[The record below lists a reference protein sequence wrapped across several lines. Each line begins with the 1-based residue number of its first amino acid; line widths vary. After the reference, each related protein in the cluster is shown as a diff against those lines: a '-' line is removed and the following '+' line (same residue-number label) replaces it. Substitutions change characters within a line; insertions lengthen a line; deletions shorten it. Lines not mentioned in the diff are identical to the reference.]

1 MPQARYS
8 HKHAEVTSSVPGVQG
23 ASCAEFRKVGNCALG
38 VQGPDGKGVLMCC
51 KSCSMRAHGQD
62 RARKSGA
69 KKGASKKK
77 AGSAAASTVLSY
89 AAYKQQY
96 TAPSVRP
103 YYLPWGRSMC
113 KDASQAELEKS
124 FGTKVRHGFRPDP
137 RRHHLFPFQNM
148 NTQNMNSA
156 PRVVVGRELRG
167 LQEEGPMRSSAPVLD
182 QLEGEEDVLPDVL
195 WPRAGEEERG
205 EEGEEEGLPKEEGGR
220 RHDSDPLWQAAV
232 DHNARASRNVIKGR
246 CFLSEPTPK
255 VCEARQMASMHERFS
270 LRPRH

>member
-1 MPQARYS
+1 MCCKNCSMPTHSQYRAGKKRAKKGAS
-8 HKHAEVTSSVPGVQG
+8 KKAAKAESTILAESVSGYLRTTVLSVSDYAQMYTINRAAYPPCIDASNAQMEMAFGRKG

-124 FGTKVRHGFRPDP
+124 FGTKGASCADFKKKGQCVHPHPFSTSWKVRKMCCRTCSGR
-137 RRHHLFPFQNM
+137 
-148 NTQNMNSA
+148 A
-156 PRVVVGRELRG
+156 PEKKKGEKKGKKKVSPKKKAVADTTRTLSGRQPWTTMLEQVG
-167 LQEEGPMRSSAPVLD
+167 M
-182 QLEGEEDVLPDVL
+182 
-195 WPRAGEEERG
+195 
-205 EEGEEEGLPKEEGGR
+205 
-220 RHDSDPLWQAAV
+220 
-232 DHNARASRNVIKGR
+232 
-246 CFLSEPTPK
+246 
-255 VCEARQMASMHERFS
+255 
-270 LRPRH
+270 